1 MATTVLNSHKRGDTF
16 LGISEIEVLI
26 NGVAVDITGASILM
40 QLKKVAGS
48 SDVAK
53 EFSTDNALITITDAT
68 AGKFA
73 IESCIIDIIPF
84 NYVYDIEVTLA
95 TGRVLTVVEGTWEIL
110 ADVSRV

>member
-26 NGVAVDITGASILM
+26 NGLALDLTGASVLM

-48 SDVAK
+48 DTVAK

-68 AGKFA
+68 AGKIA
-73 IESCIIDIIPF
+73 IESCIIDILPF

-95 TGRVLTVVEGTWEIL
+95 SGRVLTVLEGTWEITS
-110 ADVSRV
+110 DVSRA